1 MNAEMYVRMVT
12 FQWHVL
18 RGAIRA
24 MHDDEEGMGT
34 LEVLV
39 IAAGLVA
46 LATAA
51 IVVIKNQAQTHAND
65 IKNPP
70 STYIT

>member
-1 MNAEMYVRMVT
+1 MFMLMARMT
-12 FQWHVL
+12 AFQWHVL
-18 RGAIRA
+18 RGAITALR
-24 MHDDEEGMGT
+24 DDDEGMGT

-46 LATAA
+46 LATSAV
-51 IVVIKNQAQTHAND
+51 IVIRSQAQSHAND
-65 IKNPP
+65 LETPP

>member
-1 MNAEMYVRMVT
+1 MVA

-18 RGAIRA
+18 RGAIQALR
-24 MHDDEEGMGT
+24 DDEEGMGT

-46 LATAA
+46 LATSA
-51 IVVIKNQAQTHAND
+51 IYIIKNQAQAKTSTLET
-65 IKNPP
+65 PP

>member
-1 MNAEMYVRMVT
+1 MVA

-18 RGAIRA
+18 RGAIAALR
-24 MHDDEEGMGT
+24 DDEEGMGT

-46 LATAA
+46 LATSA
-51 IVVIKNQAQTHAND
+51 IFIIKNQAQKNTTLIN
-65 IKNPP
+65 NPP
-70 STYIT
+70 TNYIT

>member
-1 MNAEMYVRMVT
+1 MVA

-24 MHDDEEGMGT
+24 MRDDEDGMGT

-51 IVVIKNQAQTHAND
+51 IVVIKGQAQNKADTL
-65 IKNPP
+65 KTPP